1 MITKIRQTRE
11 TAQGQAAAQNMNVCG
26 VLAPK
31 DRSIAQN
38 SDQVYTS
45 CRLGRGKTMAIF
57 MDRHELKGFTAADVA
72 EAHRK
77 DLEVQD
83 EYGVKFLTYW
93 FDHQRGTAF
102 CLVDAPDKETAQCVH
117 RVAHGSVAGE
127 VVEVALSAVEAFLGR
142 IQDPEPLAGKS
153 QNEVCAH
160 RAIMFTDIV
169 GSTEMTARLGDRM
182 GTELV
187 RAHDSVVRRC
197 LKEYSGSE
205 VKHTGDG
212 IMASFVST
220 TQAVDCAT
228 AIHRGFQR
236 YNRGNDEPIHI
247 RIGIDCG
254 EPVEDSNDLFGTTV
268 QLAAR
273 LCSAASTDR
282 ILVSERVFRNQH
294 SSATFT
300 ETAPMQ
306 LKGFSVPVSAFECAW
321 AGSVGI

>member
-1 MITKIRQTRE
+1 
-11 TAQGQAAAQNMNVCG
+11 
-26 VLAPK
+26 
-31 DRSIAQN
+31 
-38 SDQVYTS
+38 
-45 CRLGRGKTMAIF
+45 MAIF
-57 MDRHELKGFTAADVA
+57 MDRHDLKGFSAADVA

-102 CLVDAPDKETAQCVH
+102 CLIDAPDKDTAQCVH
-117 RVAHGSVAGE
+117 RVAHGHVAGE

-142 IQDPEPLAGKS
+142 IHDPEPLAGK
-153 QNEVCAH
+153 QENQDCAH

-220 TQAVDCAT
+220 TQAVDCAI
-228 AIHRGFQR
+228 AIHREFHR
-236 YNRGNDEPIHI
+236 YNLGNAEPIHI

-273 LCSAASTDR
+273 LCSAASTDQ
-282 ILVSERVFRNQH
+282 ILVSENAFRNQH
-294 SSATFT
+294 SRAAFT
-300 ETAPMQ
+300 ETAPLQ
-306 LKGFSVPVSAFECAW
+306 LKGFSMPVPAFECAW
-321 AGSVGI
+321 EPLAKSG